1 MVKEQLMIEPAWS
14 CLSKE
19 GAELMFDG
27 GYTSGGIAFS
37 MQQSTRAL
45 RERGA

>member
-1 MVKEQLMIEPAWS
+1 MVKEQLMIDPAWS

-27 GYTSGGIAFS
+27 GYTSGAIAFS
-37 MQQSTRAL
+37 MQQSTGAL
-45 RERGA
+45 RETAA